1 MNPPQREIM
10 SLMKT
15 LIVTPFHLVS
25 VSRIFH
31 MFEEVVMGQKL
42 RW

>member
-15 LIVTPFHLVS
+15 LITPFQLVS

-31 MFEEVVMGQKL
+31 VFEEVVMGQKL